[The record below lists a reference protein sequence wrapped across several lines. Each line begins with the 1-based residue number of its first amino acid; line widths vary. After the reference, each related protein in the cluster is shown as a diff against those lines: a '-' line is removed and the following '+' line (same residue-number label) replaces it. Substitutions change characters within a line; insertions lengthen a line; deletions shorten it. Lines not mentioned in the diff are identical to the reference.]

1 MDITLVIIFIIA
13 LIMFPLSAVDK
24 IVKWPKPSERLQK
37 HISWI
42 SPVFSDV
49 LVVCAMI
56 LQFVAPLII
65 LYVLISGKAKT
76 LGILAALSLA
86 LFTLLATIVFYI
98 PATGHK
104 YYALLGNITTFGC
117 MLLLAYELSKTT
129 S

>member
-1 MDITLVIIFIIA
+1 MDISLVIIFSIA
-13 LIMFPLSAVDK
+13 LIMFPLSAIDK

-42 SPVFSDV
+42 SPTVSDI

-56 LQFVAPLII
+56 LQFVAPVLVM
-65 LYVLISGKAKT
+65 YTLISGKSKT
-76 LGILAALSLA
+76 IGILAALSLA

-104 YYALLGNITTFGC
+104 YYALLGNTTTFGC
-117 MLLLAYELSKTT
+117 MLLIAYELNKL
-129 S
+129 

>member
-1 MDITLVIIFIIA
+1 MDILLITIFIIS
-13 LIMFPLSAVDK
+13 LVMFPLSAVDK

-42 SPVFSDV
+42 SPQVSDI

-56 LQFVAPLII
+56 LQFIAPLII
-65 LYVLISGKAKT
+65 MYSLISGKSKT
-76 LGILAALSLA
+76 LGIIAALSLA

-104 YYALLGNITTFGC
+104 YYAFLGNTTTFGC
-117 MLLLAYELSKTT
+117 MLLLAYELNKL
-129 S
+129 